1 MTKVDILNCMGLAM
15 LCLSAAAVF
24 DTKGRIRFALLA
36 GIAAAAAAPL
46 VANLPWGD
54 TPPRSCRSISRPAG
68 QGRGR
73 FPLFPNAAYLAF
85 GLAIGSIVKARGA
98 GALRPP
104 DAVGRADRFRAGV
117 HRPVFLQIPYSIYTK
132 TSFWTD
138 NPALVVIRAGIA
150 LLLMGGCYLWTEY
163 CVGPGWSW
171 MQTLGK
177 NSLMVYWVHVMLVYG
192 DIFKP
197 VKRAL
202 SYRPWTA
209 MATMVVESRRTEWLR
224 VSRSVGWL

>member
-1 MTKVDILNCMGLAM
+1 M
-15 LCLSAAAVF
+15 
-24 DTKGRIRFALLA
+24 
-36 GIAAAAAAPL
+36 
-46 VANLPWGD
+46 ANLPWGD
-54 TPPRSCRSISRPAG
+54 TPAIVQEYLAPGQG

-85 GLAIGSIVKARGA
+85 GLAIGSIVKAAAQERFDRLMQWGVLI
-98 GALRPP
+98 GFAL
-104 DAVGRADRFRAGV
+104 
-117 HRPVFLQIPYSIYTK
+117 VFTGQYFSNIPYSIYTK
-132 TSFWTD
+132 TSFWSD
-138 NPALVVIRAGIA
+138 NPSLVVIRAGIA

-197 VKRAL
+197 LKRAL
-202 SYRPWTA
+202 SIPWTA
-209 MATMVVESRRTEWLR
+209 VATVTVTGLMVAL
-224 VSRSVGWL
+224 SVGWLWWKAFRAERWKVATTVAGQTARAAT